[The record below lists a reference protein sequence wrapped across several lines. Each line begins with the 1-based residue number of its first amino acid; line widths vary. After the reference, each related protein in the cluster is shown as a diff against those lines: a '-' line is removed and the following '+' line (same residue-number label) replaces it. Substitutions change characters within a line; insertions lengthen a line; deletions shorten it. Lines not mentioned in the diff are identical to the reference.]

1 MQVGIRDRVLP
12 EHVQRAELLEGKLRE
27 YMMNRKLLLSQ
38 CERAM
43 NYGEFSVAQEL
54 KALSDKQSEEVHA
67 VEAELMDLY
76 MQKQKSDQ
84 SFRNKERKGVLK
96 IAKHLEAVSGN
107 SEVVEEIEKSV

>member
-1 MQVGIRDRVLP
+1 MGLRDRVLP

-43 NYGEFSVAQEL
+43 NYGEFTAAQEL
-54 KALSDKQSEEVHA
+54 KTLCDKQSSEA
-67 VEAELMDLY
+67 VTIESELMDLY

-84 SFRNKERKGVLK
+84 QNKSKERNEVLK
-96 IAKHLEAVSGN
+96 VAKHLEKVSG
-107 SEVVEEIEKSV
+107 SSKIVEEIKKSV